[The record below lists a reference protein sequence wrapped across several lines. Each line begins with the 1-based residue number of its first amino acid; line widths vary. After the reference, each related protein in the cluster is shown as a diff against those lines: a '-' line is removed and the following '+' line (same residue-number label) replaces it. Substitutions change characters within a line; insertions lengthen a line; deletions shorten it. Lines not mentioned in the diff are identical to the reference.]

1 MQIEECD
8 KYAARALEKDPHLMF
23 VIQRNHNKNA
33 VGYSFI
39 NNNVQARWFEF
50 EADRSGSTRS
60 AVTELERLAFGVTQ
74 KGVTFRMK
82 AIPGHVLHVG
92 QSAAGKPVAVMTHEG
107 VQIVLRRV
115 WVQLKIIM
123 WVQTPVAEFI
133 DIFGTN
139 IATGEPVRVRI

>member
-1 MQIEECD
+1 MQVEECE
-8 KYAARALEKDPHLMF
+8 KYAARAFEKDPHLMF

-39 NNNVQARWFEF
+39 NSTVQARWFEF
-50 EADRSGSTRS
+50 EADTSGSTRS
-60 AVTELERLAFGVTQ
+60 AVTEMERLAFGVTQ

-92 QSAAGKPVAVMTHEG
+92 QSAEGKPVAVLTHNG

-115 WVQLKIIM
+115 WVKLKTIM
-123 WVQTPVAEFI
+123 WVHTPVAEFI
-133 DIFGTN
+133 EIFGAN
-139 IATGEPVRVRI
+139 IATGEPVKVRI